1 MNPLEQRL
9 NYKFR
14 NALLLTEALTHPSLG
29 YETKQ
34 RHFDNQRLEFLGDAV
49 LQLIFTGYLFNR
61 FPHANEGRLTKLR
74 ARIVSREGLCNLSE
88 ILGLGQYLMM
98 GKGEETNGGR
108 TRASTLSDVLEAI
121 VGAIYLDSD
130 FITIQTI
137 VLRESQNFLES
148 VEADASDKNP
158 KGKLQ
163 ETLQSISETGP
174 IYSIV
179 QQSGPDHHRNFI
191 AKVHWNGI
199 ELGTGAGHSKKE
211 AEAATA
217 QRALD
222 LQCWLSPQPQGKKR
236 QKEVAKK
243 SLNKSQTTSNNP
255 Q

>member
-14 NALLLTEALTHPSLG
+14 NPLLLTEALTHPSLG

-61 FPHANEGRLTKLR
+61 LPSANEGKLTKLR
-74 ARIVSREGLCNLSE
+74 ARIVSREGLCSLSE
-88 ILGLGQYLMM
+88 SLSLGQYLMM

-130 FITIQTI
+130 FTTIQTI
-137 VLRESQNFLES
+137 ILRESQKFLDS
-148 VEADASDKNP
+148 IEADVSDKNP

-163 ETLQSISETGP
+163 ETLQSISTTGP
-174 IYSIV
+174 VYSIV
-179 QQSGPDHHRNFI
+179 QESGPDHNRNFI

-199 ELGTGAGHSKKE
+199 ELGSGSGHSKKE

-217 QRALD
+217 QSALE
-222 LQCWLSPQPQGKKR
+222 LQCWLHPRPQEKSKKR
-236 QKEVAKK
+236 HEQVSE
-243 SLNKSQTTSNNP
+243 
-255 Q
+255 

>member
-14 NALLLTEALTHPSLG
+14 NPLLLTEALTHPSLG

-61 FPHANEGRLTKLR
+61 LPSANEGKLTKLR
-74 ARIVSREGLCNLSE
+74 ARVVSREGLCSLSE
-88 ILGLGQYLMM
+88 SLSLGQYLMM

-137 VLRESQNFLES
+137 ILRESQKFLDS
-148 VEADASDKNP
+148 IEADASDKNP

-163 ETLQSISETGP
+163 ETLQSISGAGP

-179 QQSGPDHHRNFI
+179 QQSGPDHDRNFV
-191 AKVHWNGI
+191 AKDHWNGI
-199 ELGTGAGHSKKE
+199 ELGSGSGHSKKE

-217 QRALD
+217 QSALE
-222 LQCWLSPQPQGKKR
+222 LQCWLHPRPQEKNKKGH
-236 QKEVAKK
+236 E
-243 SLNKSQTTSNNP
+243 
-255 Q
+255 

>member
-14 NALLLTEALTHPSLG
+14 NPLLLTEALTHPSLG

-61 FPHANEGRLTKLR
+61 LPSANEGKLTKLR
-74 ARIVSREGLCNLSE
+74 ARVVSREGLCSLSE
-88 ILGLGQYLMM
+88 SLSLGQYLMM

-137 VLRESQNFLES
+137 ILRESQKFLDS
-148 VEADASDKNP
+148 IEADASDKNP

-163 ETLQSISETGP
+163 ETLQSISGAGP

-179 QQSGPDHHRNFI
+179 QQSGPDHDRNFV

-199 ELGTGAGHSKKE
+199 ELGSGSGHSKKE

-217 QRALD
+217 QSALE
-222 LQCWLSPQPQGKKR
+222 LQCWLHPRPQEENKK
-236 QKEVAKK
+236 EHE
-243 SLNKSQTTSNNP
+243 
-255 Q
+255 

>member
-1 MNPLEQRL
+1 M
-9 NYKFR
+9 
-14 NALLLTEALTHPSLG
+14 THPSLG
-29 YETKQ
+29 HETKQ

-49 LQLIFTGYLFNR
+49 LQLIFTDYLFKR
-61 FPHANEGRLTKLR
+61 FPHANEGTLTKLR
-74 ARIVSREGLCNLSE
+74 ARIVSREGLCCLSKS
-88 ILGLGQYLMM
+88 LGLGQHLMM

-137 VLRESQNFLES
+137 ILRESQKFLEA

-163 ETLQSISETGP
+163 ETLQSISGASP

-179 QQSGPDHHRNFI
+179 QQSGPDHDRNFI

-199 ELGTGAGHSKKE
+199 ELGSGAGHSKKE

-217 QRALD
+217 QSALE
-222 LQCWLSPQPQGKKR
+222 LQCWLLPHSPGKNKKR
-236 QKEVAKK
+236 ARV
-243 SLNKSQTTSNNP
+243 SL
-255 Q
+255 

>member
-14 NALLLTEALTHPSLG
+14 NPLLLTEALTHPSLG

-61 FPHANEGRLTKLR
+61 LPSANEGKLTKLR
-74 ARIVSREGLCNLSE
+74 ARVVSREGLCSLSE
-88 ILGLGQYLMM
+88 SLSLGQYLMM

-137 VLRESQNFLES
+137 ILRESQKFLDS
-148 VEADASDKNP
+148 IEADASDKNP

-163 ETLQSISETGP
+163 ETLQSISGAGP

-179 QQSGPDHHRNFI
+179 QQSGPDHDRNFV

-199 ELGTGAGHSKKE
+199 ELGSGSGHSKKE

-217 QRALD
+217 QSALE
-222 LQCWLSPQPQGKKR
+222 LQCWLHPRPQEKNKK
-236 QKEVAKK
+236 EHE
-243 SLNKSQTTSNNP
+243 
-255 Q
+255 

>member
-14 NALLLTEALTHPSLG
+14 NPLLLAEALTHPSLG

-49 LQLIFTGYLFNR
+49 LQLIFTGYLFKR
-61 FPHANEGRLTKLR
+61 FPHADEGVLTKLR
-74 ARIVSREGLCNLSE
+74 ARIVSREGLRCLSE
-88 ILGLGQYLMM
+88 SLGLGQHLMM
-98 GKGEETNGGR
+98 GRGEETNGGR

-130 FITIQTI
+130 FTTIQTI
-137 VLRESQNFLES
+137 ILRESQKFLEA

-163 ETLQSISETGP
+163 EILQSISGAGP

-179 QQSGPDHHRNFI
+179 QQSGPDHDRNFI

-199 ELGTGAGHSKKE
+199 ELGSGAGHSKKE

-217 QRALD
+217 QSALE
-222 LQCWLSPQPQGKKR
+222 LQRWLLPQPAKKN
-236 QKEVAKK
+236 KTKGTNK
-243 SLNKSQTTSNNP
+243 SLNKSQTTQNNP

>member
-14 NALLLTEALTHPSLG
+14 NPLLLTEALTHPSLG

-61 FPHANEGRLTKLR
+61 LPSANEGKLTKLR
-74 ARIVSREGLCNLSE
+74 ARVVSREGLCSLSE
-88 ILGLGQYLMM
+88 SLSLGQYLMM
-98 GKGEETNGGR
+98 GKGEEANGGR

-137 VLRESQNFLES
+137 ILRESQKFLDS
-148 VEADASDKNP
+148 IEADASDKNP

-163 ETLQSISETGP
+163 ETLQSISGAGP

-179 QQSGPDHHRNFI
+179 QQSGPDHDRNFV

-199 ELGTGAGHSKKE
+199 ELGSGSGHSKKE

-217 QRALD
+217 QSALE
-222 LQCWLSPQPQGKKR
+222 LQCWLHPRPQEKNKK
-236 QKEVAKK
+236 EHE
-243 SLNKSQTTSNNP
+243 
-255 Q
+255 